1 MTTTSLQ
8 SGAGATL
15 CACPWSLPLWGED
28 YTGWPPWSLP
38 TEDARNPVMQRL
50 LILGF
55 CNPEQDVPEKPEIIF
70 IRSCARHDLVLSAGV
85 EEQGAR

>member
-1 MTTTSLQ
+1 M
-8 SGAGATL
+8 
-15 CACPWSLPLWGED
+15 
-28 YTGWPPWSLP
+28 
-38 TEDARNPVMQRL
+38 MQRL